1 MANIYNE
8 QGITQTPVAK
18 IGGMSTAS
26 EVKQSAKYF
35 EAIQDNFERKAKE
48 HQALAEK
55 LYENGSNIAITQGL
69 NELSRNPKYA
79 TNPQAFAAE
88 ADKMAEKI
96 YAQIDDPNMKLEVA
110 TNYELKKNPYIN
122 RAYDNMYRMQ
132 DQQKENQAV
141 INLQG
146 NMDAMNLSL
155 RNIMSGTMGKDD
167 LRVLS
172 ESKKEFDSILEEKNS
187 QGFDMFT
194 AKEKLALKKQYEKNL
209 LDGIKEGFDNLPT
222 DIREQIAKGVD
233 DDITTLRKVKYNG
246 QEYSLGARA
255 VLPESMIDDIK
266 KYIKSGAAK
275 DRQQKITEF
284 KMMQAE
290 AEINFIKEKSKTA
303 YDALLELQP
312 HLSEKKKADYKALLE
327 SQPNYQAETIY
338 ENYDEAKD
346 AMLAISNMP
355 QTTDVQRAKI
365 LDEYAQAIINLNK
378 SNQAKKLTVEDV
390 NELSEG
396 IYRSFNDKVFQEQV
410 HKVFGKP
417 GIFLRG
423 FHAVFT
429 PPTQPSLWSKI
440 DELGLQATR
449 GALQMLLNNDPEGA
463 QEFYREMQKKAI
475 RLRYFWLPLDNMK
488 EGDRFELSG
497 KTYVFKGYGLNDVFV
512 EADSK

>member
-1 MANIYNE
+1 M
-8 QGITQTPVAK
+8 
-18 IGGMSTAS
+18 
-26 EVKQSAKYF
+26 
-35 EAIQDNFERKAKE
+35 
-48 HQALAEK
+48 
-55 LYENGSNIAITQGL
+55 
-69 NELSRNPKYA
+69 
-79 TNPQAFAAE
+79 
-88 ADKMAEKI
+88 
-96 YAQIDDPNMKLEVA
+96 
-110 TNYELKKNPYIN
+110 
-122 RAYDNMYRMQ
+122 
-132 DQQKENQAV
+132 
-141 INLQG
+141 
-146 NMDAMNLSL
+146 
-155 RNIMSGTMGKDD
+155 
-167 LRVLS
+167 
-172 ESKKEFDSILEEKNS
+172 
-187 QGFDMFT
+187 
-194 AKEKLALKKQYEKNL
+194 
-209 LDGIKEGFDNLPT
+209 
-222 DIREQIAKGVD
+222 
-233 DDITTLRKVKYNG
+233 
-246 QEYSLGARA
+246 
-255 VLPESMIDDIK
+255 
-266 KYIKSGAAK
+266 
-275 DRQQKITEF
+275 
-284 KMMQAE
+284 
-290 AEINFIKEKSKTA
+290 
-303 YDALLELQP
+303 
-312 HLSEKKKADYKALLE
+312 E

-463 QEFYREMQKKAI
+463 QVFYREMQKKAI
-475 RLRYFWLPLDNMK
+475 RLWYDWLPLDNMK
-488 EGDRFELSG
+488 EGDRFEQSG